1 MFATSSTATSS
12 SASRQGLACLAG
24 ARSTADRVRARRMFL
39 DLKRESMVEVA
50 TKVGVSVEELT
61 KRVEDLTRLH

>member
-1 MFATSSTATSS
+1 M
-12 SASRQGLACLAG
+12 LACDAPLL
-24 ARSTADRVRARRMFL
+24 TARARRMFL
-39 DLKRESMVEVA
+39 DLNRESMAEVA

>member
-1 MFATSSTATSS
+1 M
-12 SASRQGLACLAG
+12 AG
-24 ARSTADRVRARRMFL
+24 ARSTADRARARRMFL